1 MTPEEGSR
9 LEAIDTILRLE
20 DVRAQ
25 IQPIIERVCAEL
37 SRKPDAMMTWEP
49 IPLRTFCDGLPE
61 GIRSSW
67 VFILRAGANTGA
79 ERHPNSHQRMMSFA
93 GTGDLQTDDSEQTFN
108 VQRSTPKAFAS
119 RRSNVAI
126 KEAELKWKSNI
137 LVSDADAL
145 LERRWISIPTNVWH
159 RPVIPNDG
167 DWVVVS
173 FHTVPADELIEERP
187 ADTGD
192 SGTKQM
198 VYLK

>member
-1 MTPEEGSR
+1 MTPEEHSR

-25 IQPIIERVCAEL
+25 IQPIIERVRAEL
-37 SRKPDAMMTWEP
+37 SRKPDDVMAWEP
-49 IPLRTFCDGLPE
+49 ISLTTFRNALPE

-93 GTGDLQTDDSEQTFN
+93 GTGNLQIQETAADTAAPTEQN
-108 VQRSTPKAFAS
+108 WQ
-119 RRSNVAI
+119 SNV
-126 KEAELKWKSNI
+126 
-137 LVSDADAL
+137 LVNDADAP

-159 RPVIPNDG
+159 RPVIPNDS
-167 DWVVVS
+167 DWVIVS

-187 ADTGD
+187 DDTGG
-192 SGTKQM
+192 SATKQM
-198 VYLK
+198 VYLSKDGGLSSD